1 MAKKLPKPFSR
12 PSVDL
17 ERHGKTW
24 KTIPAKDVEPG
35 FNVADIGLIEFV
47 DSRKTLDDLHGH
59 PARVNRGVERSS
71 VVDDGGLDAAGE
83 LVATETTRDVRRG
96 QSGFVG
102 SVLLRVPQ
110 LLTEGEDPDQHRDE
124 EERDDQHA
132 DRNGAGGLAELM
144 VTFEEWVVPIVSRAP
159 AVAYLGKRS

>member
-47 DSRKTLDDLHGH
+47 ERGKWTLAFVTTTGEHVTISSPEMEVFAFGNHG
-59 PARVNRGVERSS
+59 
-71 VVDDGGLDAAGE
+71 
-83 LVATETTRDVRRG
+83 
-96 QSGFVG
+96 
-102 SVLLRVPQ
+102 
-110 LLTEGEDPDQHRDE
+110 
-124 EERDDQHA
+124 
-132 DRNGAGGLAELM
+132 
-144 VTFEEWVVPIVSRAP
+144 
-159 AVAYLGKRS
+159 